1 MSENL
6 FKKIEDPDKELN
18 PNLKDKIFGTYFL
31 TNVVAKT
38 AELFSASIVQV
49 AIGIIKM
56 LDNSPH
62 KSDDND
68 VDDNERP
75 ST

>member
-18 PNLKDKIFGTYFL
+18 PDVKDKVFGTYFL
-31 TNVVAKT
+31 TNIVAKT
-38 AELFSASIVQV
+38 AELFSASIIEVV
-49 AIGIIKM
+49 IGFIKI

-68 VDDNERP
+68 TNDNERP
-75 ST
+75 HQ